1 MEPLR
6 VNVYEKELRLKNH
19 SYNELLAYL
28 QESLATEF
36 TDEQVPIRLAI
47 SSSNEFEYHCEIGV
61 INTSGFE
68 GIPAHPLVEFSKR
81 LAENQRQFNAVVIVP
96 TGIGAEIGGH
106 AGDATPVVKL
116 LSSVC
121 DKVMT
126 HPNVVNASD
135 INEMPD
141 NTLYI
146 EGSVLTRL
154 LMGTIG
160 ISEVR
165 SNRIL
170 TIIENHQDQL
180 FVNAAVN
187 AVNAAKASAG
197 FDCVDIIRTDTGLSL
212 SAEYTSS
219 GAAVGRVDNLG
230 KLYEILKAYEG
241 EYDALAIASIIRVP
255 RAYHSKYFKSGGD
268 MVNPWG
274 GAEAIFTHTLSTLL
288 NIPTAHSP
296 MLEDQMVAN
305 FDPGVVDP
313 RMAAE
318 AISLTFLQSIL
329 KGLHK
334 APKIVTDKSAMN
346 HHSVITA
353 AEVSCVVI
361 PDGVLGL
368 PVLAALEQGIKVI
381 AVKENKN
388 LMCNDLSKLPWQ
400 KGQFIQAENYLE
412 ALGVM
417 TAIKEGLSI
426 ESLVRPLKNVGS
438 GSELSISDSISVA
451 SNVK

>member
-1 MEPLR
+1 M
-6 VNVYEKELRLKNH
+6 NVYEKELRLKNH
-19 SYNELLAYL
+19 SYYGLLTYL
-28 QESLATEF
+28 RESLTAEL
-36 TDEQVPIRLAI
+36 TDGQVPIRLAI
-47 SSSNEFEYHCEIGV
+47 SASNEFEYHCEIGMADISV
-61 INTSGFE
+61 LE
-68 GIPAHPLVEFSKR
+68 GTPPHSIFEFSKR
-81 LAENQRQFNAVVIVP
+81 LVENQRQFNVALIVP

-116 LSSVC
+116 LGSVC
-121 DKVMT
+121 NKIIT
-126 HPNVVNASD
+126 HPNAVNASD

-141 NTLYI
+141 NTLYL
-146 EGSVLTRL
+146 EGSVLSRL

-170 TIIENHQDQL
+170 TVIENHPDKL

-187 AVNAAKASAG
+187 AINAAKASAG
-197 FDCVDIIRTDTGLSL
+197 FNCVDIIIMDSGLSL
-212 SAEYTSS
+212 SSEYSSS
-219 GAAVGRVDNLG
+219 GTAVGKVENLG
-230 KLYEILKAYEG
+230 KLYETLRAREG
-241 EYDALAIASIIRVP
+241 EYDAVAITSIISVP
-255 RAYHSKYFKSGGD
+255 REYHAKYFRSHGN

-288 NIPTAHSP
+288 DVPTAHSP
-296 MLEDQMVAN
+296 MMEDQMIAN
-305 FDPGVVDP
+305 FDPGIVDP

-318 AISLTFLQSIL
+318 AVSLTFLQCIL

-381 AVKENKN
+381 AVKKNKN
-388 LMCNDLSKLPWQ
+388 LMSNDLTKLPWQ
-400 KGQFIQAENYLE
+400 KGQFIQVENYLE
-412 ALGVM
+412 VLGVM

-426 ESLVRPLKNVGS
+426 EALSRPLRKLKSLQENES
-438 GSELSISDSISVA
+438 LLSSRPDPDA
-451 SNVK
+451 RKALP